1 MIVKFAVFENP
12 FQSISSIPPGN
23 SVKMPF
29 YSTENL
35 FMDRIQGISLFIRV
49 VETGSFSKA
58 AEDLGVTQ
66 PTATKFV
73 ASMEKRLGV
82 LLLHRSTRG
91 VTTTEIGK
99 IYYEKCKLIAQ
110 EIEEADDLA
119 SLLQSKVRGKL
130 TISSSVA
137 FGRRVLTPTIL
148 EFMSHHPELEINL
161 NMDDRYINLIE
172 QGVDLAIRMR
182 RLPDSSLGSR
192 FLGMN
197 PWVTVASPAYLKEF
211 AAPKQPE
218 DIRKHRAII
227 YSTVQGDHRW
237 SFSKDQNQSEVIE
250 VNGPFTSNNLSS
262 VLSAARAGMGI
273 AVLPSYVAYQSIK
286 DKVLKPVMEDWL
298 LPAQEIHAVYSSPKH
313 VPIKVSQCIDW
324 LQTQFKGEWWKGL
337 PTGKSE

>member
-1 MIVKFAVFENP
+1 
-12 FQSISSIPPGN
+12 
-23 SVKMPF
+23 
-29 YSTENL
+29 
-35 FMDRIQGISLFIRV
+35 MDRVQGISLFIRV

-58 AEDLGVTQ
+58 AEDLGITQ

-99 IYYEKCKLIAQ
+99 LYYEKCKLIAR

-119 SLLQSKVRGKL
+119 SLLQSKVRGRL

-148 EFMSHHPELEINL
+148 EFMSHHPELEVNL

-192 FLGMN
+192 LLGMN
-197 PWVTVASPAYLKEF
+197 PWVMVATPEYLLTNP
-211 AAPKQPE
+211 APKNPE
-218 DIRKHRAII
+218 DIRKHRALI
-227 YSTVQGDHRW
+227 YTTAQGDHRW
-237 SFSKDQNQSEVIE
+237 SFTDSHGKTEVVE
-250 VNGPFTSNNLSS
+250 VAGPFTSNNLSS
-262 VLSAARAGMGI
+262 ILSAARTGMGL
-273 AVLPSYVAYQSIK
+273 AVLPVYVAHQSIK
-286 DKVLKPVMEDWL
+286 DQVLTPIMEDWS
-298 LPAQEIHAVYSSPKH
+298 LPAQEIHAVFSSPKH
-313 VPIKVSQCIDW
+313 VPTKVSKCIDW
-324 LQTQFKGEWWKGL
+324 LQARFKGEWWAGS
-337 PTGKSE
+337 PGGKSE

>member
-1 MIVKFAVFENP
+1 
-12 FQSISSIPPGN
+12 
-23 SVKMPF
+23 
-29 YSTENL
+29 
-35 FMDRIQGISLFIRV
+35 MDRVQGISLFIRV

-58 AEDLGVTQ
+58 AEDLGITQ

-99 IYYEKCKLIAQ
+99 LYYEKCKLIAR

-137 FGRRVLTPTIL
+137 FGRRVLMPTIL
-148 EFMSHHPELEINL
+148 EFMSHHPELEVNL

-192 FLGMN
+192 MLGMN
-197 PWVTVASPAYLKEF
+197 PWVLVATPDYLKKNP
-211 AAPKQPE
+211 APKNPS
-218 DIRKHRAII
+218 DIRKHQALI
-227 YSTVQGDHRW
+227 YTTVQGDHRW
-237 SFSKDQNQSEVIE
+237 NFTNPNGKTEVVE
-250 VNGPFTSNNLSS
+250 VTGPFTSNNLSS
-262 VLSAARAGMGI
+262 ILSAARTGMGL
-273 AVLPSYVAYQSIK
+273 AVLPWYVAHQSVK
-286 DKVLKPVMEDWL
+286 DKVLKPIMEDWS
-298 LPAQEIHAVYSSPKH
+298 LPTQEIHAVFSSPKH
-313 VPIKVSQCIDW
+313 VPTKVSQCIDW
-324 LQTQFKGEWWKGL
+324 LQTRFKGEWWKGVS
-337 PTGKSE
+337 GSKNE

>member
-1 MIVKFAVFENP
+1 
-12 FQSISSIPPGN
+12 
-23 SVKMPF
+23 
-29 YSTENL
+29 
-35 FMDRIQGISLFIRV
+35 MDRVQGISLFIRV

-58 AEDLGVTQ
+58 AEDLGITQ

-99 IYYEKCKLIAQ
+99 LYYEKCKLIAR

-119 SLLQSKVRGKL
+119 SLLQSKVRGRL

-148 EFMSHHPELEINL
+148 EFMSHHPELEVNL

-192 FLGMN
+192 LLGMN
-197 PWVTVASPAYLKEF
+197 PWVLVATPEYLLRNPA
-211 AAPKQPE
+211 PTSPE
-218 DIRKHRAII
+218 DIRKHRALI
-227 YSTVQGDHRW
+227 YTTAQGDHRW
-237 SFSKDQNQSEVIE
+237 SFTDAHGKTEIVEVA
-250 VNGPFTSNNLSS
+250 GPFTSNNLSS
-262 VLSAARAGMGI
+262 ILSAARTGMGL
-273 AVLPSYVAYQSIK
+273 AVLPSYVAHQSIK
-286 DKVLKPVMEDWL
+286 DGVLTSIMGDWS
-298 LPAQEIHAVYSSPKH
+298 LPAQEIHAVFSSPKH
-313 VPIKVSQCIDW
+313 VPTKVSQCIDW
-324 LQTQFKGEWWKGL
+324 LQTRFKGEWWKGDS
-337 PTGKSE
+337 GSKSE

>member
-1 MIVKFAVFENP
+1 
-12 FQSISSIPPGN
+12 
-23 SVKMPF
+23 
-29 YSTENL
+29 
-35 FMDRIQGISLFIRV
+35 MDRVQGISLFIRV

-58 AEDLGVTQ
+58 AEDLGITQ

-99 IYYEKCKLIAQ
+99 LYYEKCKLIAR

-137 FGRRVLTPTIL
+137 FGRRVLMPSIL
-148 EFMSHHPELEINL
+148 KFMSRHPELEVNL

-192 FLGMN
+192 LLGMN
-197 PWVTVASPAYLKEF
+197 PWVLVATPEYLVTNP
-211 AAPKQPE
+211 APKTPE
-218 DIRKHRAII
+218 DIRKHRALI
-227 YSTVQGDHRW
+227 YTTAQGDHRW
-237 SFSKDQNQSEVIE
+237 SFTDTHGKNEIVEVA
-250 VNGPFTSNNLSS
+250 GPFTSNNLSS
-262 VLSAARAGMGI
+262 ILSAARTGMGL
-273 AVLPSYVAYQSIK
+273 AVLPSYVAHQSIK
-286 DKVLKPVMEDWL
+286 DGVLTPIMEDWT
-298 LPAQEIHAVYSSPKH
+298 LPAQEIHAVFSSPKH
-313 VPIKVSQCIDW
+313 VPTKVSQCIDW
-324 LQTQFKGEWWKGL
+324 LQTRFKGEWWKGDS
-337 PTGKSE
+337 GSKSE

>member
-1 MIVKFAVFENP
+1 
-12 FQSISSIPPGN
+12 
-23 SVKMPF
+23 
-29 YSTENL
+29 
-35 FMDRIQGISLFIRV
+35 MDRVQGISLFIRV

-58 AEDLGVTQ
+58 AEDLGITQ

-91 VTTTEIGK
+91 VTPTEIGK
-99 IYYEKCKLIAQ
+99 LYYEKCKLIAR

-148 EFMSHHPELEINL
+148 EFMSQHPELEVDL

-192 FLGMN
+192 LLGMN
-197 PWVTVASPAYLKEF
+197 PWVLVATPDYLSKNP
-211 AAPKQPE
+211 APKKPE
-218 DIRKHRAII
+218 DIREHQALI
-227 YSTVQGDHRW
+227 YTTAQGDHRW
-237 SFSKDQNQSEVIE
+237 NFTNPNGGTEVVE
-250 VNGPFTSNNLSS
+250 VAGPFTSNNLSS
-262 VLSAARAGMGI
+262 ILSAARTGMGL
-273 AVLPSYVAYQSIK
+273 AVLPWYVAHQSVK
-286 DKVLKPVMEDWL
+286 DKVLTPIMEDWS

-313 VPIKVSQCIDW
+313 VPTKVSQCIDW
-324 LQTQFKGEWWKGL
+324 LQARFKGEWWKVS
-337 PTGKSE
+337 TGAKPE